1 MSVAVQCCFAD
12 ELLGIATCTLKGF
25 DLQYIRGVLFGK
37 ISTFGHLNS
46 KTASHTPV
54 PKKYPKSKYNTLR
67 LIEKKK
73 VTNMQSILPPHT
85 QFYVGF
91 F

>member
-1 MSVAVQCCFAD
+1 MSVAVRCCFAD

-25 DLQYIRGVLFGK
+25 DLQYKNGRFSKNICIRSSELEDCK
-37 ISTFGHLNS
+37 SY
-46 KTASHTPV
+46 